1 MQSAVKSLLGL
12 FTNTSASVWKTVVQ
26 PLANMALLSSDS
38 CTTTAAAG
46 SLLGAK
52 SKEEEEEEESSHP
65 CLMKITRTD
74 QRGKKVQTSN
84 HSGNEHSG
92 SGVDEVDQPKMQ
104 NQQQQITQGVD
115 MELLLKSLA
124 ITLQTMLHNALR
136 RVHSI
141 SYLMDSQLLLQVE
154 NNRLEVYRCQYQARL
169 QLLKLQQRQHS
180 TEPALL
186 MHCQKSQQ
194 QQQQQPKYSLSLR
207 FQCQCQ
213 ISSLS
218 YDIDDQREHIIDRQ
232 SGRLLPVPLSLGPV
246 GREPVS
252 LVLRHHLAKI

>member
-1 MQSAVKSLLGL
+1 MYFKIFWFILACYYLAFLFIASTVGRCCRRMQSAVKSLLGL

-136 RVHSI
+136 R
-141 SYLMDSQLLLQVE
+141 
-154 NNRLEVYRCQYQARL
+154 
-169 QLLKLQQRQHS
+169 
-180 TEPALL
+180 
-186 MHCQKSQQ
+186 
-194 QQQQQPKYSLSLR
+194 
-207 FQCQCQ
+207 
-213 ISSLS
+213 
-218 YDIDDQREHIIDRQ
+218 REHIIDRQ